1 MNIGRM
7 LWDFGIN
14 FLQAIQEVWSFLTT
28 RIEVGK
34 LEIFGIE
41 LIQGFSFTPLM
52 LTGGFML
59 TILGIGLLSLFNPF
73 S

>member
-14 FLQAIQEVWSFLTT
+14 FLNAIQEVWSFLTT

-41 LIQGFSFTPLM
+41 LIQGFSFIPLM